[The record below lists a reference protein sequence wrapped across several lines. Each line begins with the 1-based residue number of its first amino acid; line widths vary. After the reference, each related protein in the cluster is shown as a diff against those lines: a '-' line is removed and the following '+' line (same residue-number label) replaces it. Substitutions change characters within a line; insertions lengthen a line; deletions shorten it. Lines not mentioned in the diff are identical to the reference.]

1 MSSGSSGTQQ
11 KKRTN
16 QNGNDCSL
24 LRRSLPD
31 QIESDAITVANK
43 RRAGRCHASRCV
55 KDVAGGWC
63 VTHLNR
69 LWNVLRCA
77 SMNRK
82 GTNAHEK
89 TGRLFIFFFFLS
101 PFYFRVFSGIATGT
115 VRLSVWISEGTCSA
129 FFLEAGLLRHCRP
142 ELEKHP
148 HSVLYLSFFH
158 AYVYIHLESPANIYQ
173 KKRRNWGSI
182 DWLPC
187 AYSRPPNIMD
197 LDFFL
202 FFYFYLSRFYICSR
216 WEMWQSNRK
225 AAIRGCN
232 FEIGAAWILM
242 RATHLERQSHKT
254 VKSYRANKAAA
265 TFSSSLFLF
274 MAFFIP

>member
-11 KKRTN
+11 QKRTN

-89 TGRLFIFFFFLS
+89 TGRLFYFIFFLS
-101 PFYFRVFSGIATGT
+101 PFYFRVFCGIATGT

-173 KKRRNWGSI
+173 KKKKELRI
-182 DWLPC
+182 DRLTSLRILE
-187 AYSRPPNIMD
+187 ATQYNGFG
-197 LDFFL
+197 FFFIL
-202 FFYFYLSRFYICSR
+202 FFFIFLAFIFVHVGKCGNPIARRPSV
-216 WEMWQSNRK
+216 
-225 AAIRGCN
+225 GV
-232 FEIGAAWILM
+232 IL
-242 RATHLERQSHKT
+242 K
-254 VKSYRANKAAA
+254 
-265 TFSSSLFLF
+265 
-274 MAFFIP
+274 